1 MPDFIFE
8 HYDHLQD
15 AVKRFFEILDTK
27 EESFVSGKEF
37 HPNRM
42 DFEERVVR
50 SCRVKTVAELEDLFI
65 QMKVLSGYQQAKEMK
80 DWGI

>member
-1 MPDFIFE
+1 MADWVFPK
-8 HYDHLQD
+8 YDHLQD

-27 EESFVSGKEF
+27 EESSDGNEF

-42 DFEERVVR
+42 DFEDRVVD
-50 SCRVKTVAELEDLFI
+50 SCRVYTCAELRDLFD
-65 QMKVLSGYQQAKEMK
+65 QMKVLSGYRQAKEMK